1 MADIRI
7 SELLPALNAIS
18 GDELV
23 PIVQNGLTVRTTVS
37 AITQSPSQTQTFLT
51 VGLQSTLP
59 NSRYFST
66 GTGIGI
72 TDGGS
77 LGAYT
82 IRLNGTSGSLESAAT
97 GIVAKT
103 AANVITSRTLTV
115 SGNGISVTNGDGI
128 AGDPTFALTG
138 LALALANASG
148 TGLLSINGSAL
159 SPLTLTGTT
168 NQIDIT
174 NGNGAGGNPVVAIA
188 SNPVISGSGGMVV
201 PVGNTAARP
210 ALPANGTLRYN
221 SQIGNFEG
229 YANGVWTS
237 VYTGAGVTSVAT
249 GTGLT
254 GGPITTTGTIS
265 IANTGV
271 SAGTY
276 GSALSIPQITV
287 NAQGQITSV
296 TTVASGAVAYQGTW
310 NASTNTPTLTSSV
323 GTAGYYYIVSVAGT
337 TNLNGEALWG
347 VGDWAVFNG
356 STWQKVEGGDTIN
369 ATTGTFSGQLNLTNA
384 SNYNLYA
391 SGAGANYMAG
401 NLAVGSTMLLS
412 LAGISS
418 NTNILAAT
426 YFWNRIPSSQS
437 VATRGLL
444 FTIDGID
451 YGRIYAPNGSSVAIQ
466 TGSGT
471 LSDYLTINQSGVTSI
486 GGTVG
491 SESLRVTPVASAVN
505 YWNFAGRATGAA
517 PYVQAEGSDT
527 NIDLLYATKGTGS
540 HVFYT
545 AGYSFTPQF
554 KITNTA
560 SAVNYFQVNGGATS
574 SSPYLSAQG
583 TDANIHSQYLSKGTY
598 GHIFNTGST
607 GNFQF
612 YVAHT
617 ASAVNYLQ
625 ATGNTTGS
633 APYLSAQ
640 GSDTNINLG
649 FLTKGT
655 GGYDFWTGGN
665 FTRQFAVAHTASAVN
680 YLQVSG
686 NTTGGG
692 PAISAQGSDTN
703 VNLNFFTKG
712 SGYSYFYN
720 GSVNPQFA
728 IGSTSPAV
736 NYLLALGNITGFGP
750 SLTATG
756 TDTNIPIYMIAKGA
770 SPIYFIGQSNNTQFA
785 VNMTAAAVNYGTVAG
800 GATGNAVTFAAQGT
814 DTNVTMNLMP
824 QGNGVVK
831 VNTTTALTLAIGTT
845 AQRPTAATGQV
856 RFNSDTVQFEG
867 YNGTAWGALG
877 GGNTTTNGLWENAIV
892 IAANYTI
899 GTGNNAISAGPITIN
914 SGVTVTIPSGS
925 VWTIT

>member
-437 VATRGLL
+437 VATEDCFLL
-444 FTIDGID
+444 LMALIMEGFMH
-451 YGRIYAPNGSSVAIQ
+451 Q
-466 TGSGT
+466 TGLVSQFK
-471 LSDYLTINQSGVTSI
+471 LDREHYLTI
-486 GGTVG
+486 
-491 SESLRVTPVASAVN
+491 
-505 YWNFAGRATGAA
+505 
-517 PYVQAEGSDT
+517 
-527 NIDLLYATKGTGS
+527 
-540 HVFYT
+540 
-545 AGYSFTPQF
+545 
-554 KITNTA
+554 
-560 SAVNYFQVNGGATS
+560 
-574 SSPYLSAQG
+574 
-583 TDANIHSQYLSKGTY
+583 
-598 GHIFNTGST
+598 
-607 GNFQF
+607 
-612 YVAHT
+612 
-617 ASAVNYLQ
+617 
-625 ATGNTTGS
+625 
-633 APYLSAQ
+633 
-640 GSDTNINLG
+640 
-649 FLTKGT
+649 
-655 GGYDFWTGGN
+655 
-665 FTRQFAVAHTASAVN
+665 
-680 YLQVSG
+680 
-686 NTTGGG
+686 
-692 PAISAQGSDTN
+692 
-703 VNLNFFTKG
+703 
-712 SGYSYFYN
+712 
-720 GSVNPQFA
+720 
-728 IGSTSPAV
+728 
-736 NYLLALGNITGFGP
+736 
-750 SLTATG
+750 
-756 TDTNIPIYMIAKGA
+756 
-770 SPIYFIGQSNNTQFA
+770 
-785 VNMTAAAVNYGTVAG
+785 
-800 GATGNAVTFAAQGT
+800 
-814 DTNVTMNLMP
+814 
-824 QGNGVVK
+824 
-831 VNTTTALTLAIGTT
+831 
-845 AQRPTAATGQV
+845 
-856 RFNSDTVQFEG
+856 
-867 YNGTAWGALG
+867 
-877 GGNTTTNGLWENAIV
+877 
-892 IAANYTI
+892 
-899 GTGNNAISAGPITIN
+899 
-914 SGVTVTIPSGS
+914 
-925 VWTIT
+925 